1 MKTGFIILLIFP
13 CTLFVMQTSAE
24 FTELMMCVQEYAPQ
38 NLTEKLLSDKRF
50 HGKVSEFKAKAG
62 VTLPEAVDWR
72 TGGAVTKI
80 KDQVSYFHAEG
91 MLLSI

>member
-1 MKTGFIILLIFP
+1 MLL
-13 CTLFVMQTSAE
+13 VMQTSAE
-24 FTELMMCVQEYAPQ
+24 FTELMMCVQERAPQ

-80 KDQVSYFHAEG
+80 KDQVSGILWTRNATILNSNGNTPSLY
-91 MLLSI
+91 